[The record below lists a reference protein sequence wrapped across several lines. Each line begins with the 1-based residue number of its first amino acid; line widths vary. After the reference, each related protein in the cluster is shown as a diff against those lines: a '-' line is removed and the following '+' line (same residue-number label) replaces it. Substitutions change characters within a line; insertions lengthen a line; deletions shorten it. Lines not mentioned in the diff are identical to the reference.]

1 MLSYESFIT
10 TISIWIKQSKW
21 QQNSH
26 SFGVFRPVFPVSILC
41 PASEKK
47 VLPRHELGLIKLHG
61 IVEARV
67 VFIVELRRP
76 VFRVVLSGF
85 LLERVIS

>member
-1 MLSYESFIT
+1 MNHSLQQY
-10 TISIWIKQSKW
+10 QSGS
-21 QQNSH
+21 NSPIG
-26 SFGVFRPVFPVSILC
+26 SRILILLVFFGQYSLC
-41 PASEKK
+41 PSYVLPAKKK